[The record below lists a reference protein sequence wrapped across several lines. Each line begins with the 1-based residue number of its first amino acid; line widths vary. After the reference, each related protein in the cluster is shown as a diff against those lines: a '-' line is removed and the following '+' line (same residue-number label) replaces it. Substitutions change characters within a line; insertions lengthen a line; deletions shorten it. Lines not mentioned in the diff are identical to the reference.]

1 MYHKEQLKS
10 VLIEV
15 RKSGK
20 VDPETLGSL
29 TEAEREVVYTLYGE
43 NLISEA
49 LLFLEE
55 LDTEEEWRQFMKK
68 TVDSRKRPVS
78 FIRPVMKYAAVL
90 VSFLAL
96 GYFFFQDKDGK
107 SAPIEATAIKLKMG
121 ENNVKVLQKGQS
133 QQIVSNAGK
142 VLGVQ
147 NGDKITYKVDS
158 EIDELV
164 YNELEI
170 PFGKIFNVELSD
182 GTLIHLNSGTKIKYP
197 VKFLKEGKREVFLEG
212 EAYFKVAKDAKHP
225 FVVHANEVAVE
236 VLGTEFNLTSYDE
249 DAEINTVLVEGSVS
263 MGNSV
268 KPEDH
273 IILTPGTKGTWDKNS
288 HVTNTEN
295 VDVGLYTGW
304 VSGEIVFR
312 NTMFSAMQ
320 KRLERSYNVS
330 ITNYNTMLANKV
342 LNARFN
348 VNIETI
354 DDVMKSIGEIYPLKY
369 EIRDKEVIIQ

>member
-20 VDPETLGSL
+20 IDPETLGSL
-29 TEAEREVVYTLYGE
+29 TEAEREVVYSLYGE

-55 LDTEEEWRQFMKK
+55 LDTEEEWQQFMKK
-68 TVDSRKRPVS
+68 TVDSRKPPVS
-78 FIRPVMKYAAVL
+78 FMRPVMKYAAVL

-107 SAPIEATAIKLKMG
+107 STPIEATAIKLKMD

-133 QQIVSNAGK
+133 QQIVSNTGK

-182 GTLIHLNSGTKIKYP
+182 GTLVHLNSGTKIKYP

-288 HVTNTEN
+288 HVTNTES